1 MGQIEASKTH
11 KSVNRRT
18 VMKGLI
24 QRVSCARV
32 CVEKEVIG
40 RIGFGA
46 LLFVGFEKGDS
57 AAKLA
62 PFLEKTLRYR
72 IFSDSKGLM
81 NRSLLDVSGD
91 LLIVSQFTLASNT
104 KKGLRPS
111 FSPGLPSEDAK
122 SLYDDLVRQA
132 RKEFDI
138 KVEAGRFGS
147 DMEVTLTNF
156 GPVTFMLDF

>member
-1 MGQIEASKTH
+1 
-11 KSVNRRT
+11 
-18 VMKGLI
+18 MKGLI
-24 QRVSCARV
+24 QRASCASV
-32 CVEKEVIG
+32 SVANEVIG

-62 PFLEKTLRYR
+62 PFLEKIVGYR

-91 LLIVSQFTLASNT
+91 LLIVSQFTLASDT

-111 FSPGLPSEDAK
+111 FSSALPNEDAK
-122 SLYDDLVRQA
+122 FLYDELVKQA
-132 RKEFDI
+132 RKKFDI
-138 KVEAGRFGS
+138 RVEAGRFGS
-147 DMEVTLTNF
+147 DMEVTLTNV
-156 GPVTFMLDF
+156 GPVTFILKI